1 MLTRRNLFA
10 KVVEKL
16 FELPIV
22 DSIRPS
28 KRSILKI
35 YTMFSPETERDVL

>member
-1 MLTRRNLFA
+1 MVTRQNLSA

-35 YTMFSPETERDVL
+35 YTIFSPETESDVL